1 MSTPLKPLRA
11 DAQRNR
17 EKILATASELFAQG
31 GTEVAL
37 ETIAAHAGVGIATL
51 YRNFPTRDA
60 LVEAAYR
67 SEVVQITAAATELL
81 GEHPPDVA
89 LDRWMER
96 YIDYAATKRG
106 MSDALRAIIES
117 GNDIYAD
124 TRCQLQNAVAT
135 LVQAGADAGLLR
147 ADVDAEDVFRATG
160 SIFLLPQTKG
170 WREQAD
176 RLLRLIVDGLRYG
189 ATGPTGG
196 RRSAKRGKP
205 SSGMASQ
212 DAA

>member
-1 MSTPLKPLRA
+1 MDTLQKPLRA

-17 EKILATASELFAQG
+17 EKILAAASELFAQA
-31 GTEVAL
+31 GTDVAL

-67 SEVVQITAAATELL
+67 SEVAQITAAAIELL
-81 GEHPPDVA
+81 AEHPPDVA
-89 LDRWMER
+89 LDRWMQR

-124 TRCQLQNAVAT
+124 TRGQMKDAVAT
-135 LVQAGADAGLLR
+135 LVRAGAEAGLLR
-147 ADVDAEDVFRATG
+147 ADVDAEDVFLATG
-160 SIFLLPQTKG
+160 SIFLLPQTSE
-170 WREQAD
+170 WREKAD

-189 ATGPTGG
+189 AAGPVDGK
-196 RRSAKRGKP
+196 RSAKRGKP
-205 SSGMASQ
+205 SSGIASQ
-212 DAA
+212 EAA

>member
-1 MSTPLKPLRA
+1 
-11 DAQRNR
+11 
-17 EKILATASELFAQG
+17 
-31 GTEVAL
+31 VAL

-67 SEVVQITAAATELL
+67 SEVAQITAAAIELL
-81 GEHPPDVA
+81 AEYPPDVA

-124 TRCQLQNAVAT
+124 TRGQMKDAVAT
-135 LVQAGADAGLLR
+135 LVRAGAEAGLLR
-147 ADVDAEDVFRATG
+147 EDVDAEDVFLATG
-160 SIFLLPQTKG
+160 SIFLLPQTAE
-170 WREQAD
+170 WREKAD

-189 ATGPTGG
+189 AAGPDGK
-196 RRSAKRGKP
+196 RSAKRGKP
-205 SSGMASQ
+205 SSGIASQ
-212 DAA
+212 EAA